1 MSLRI
6 VIPVLNEGE
15 GLTARLR
22 ALQALRVRGAELVVV
37 DGGSSDSTW
46 AIARALADRVLLAPR
61 GRAAQMNAGAYWNA
75 SVRVNASLYGAQT
88 TALLFLHADTQLPPD
103 ADTLIEQAL
112 HTAHWGRFD
121 LRMDSTQCPL
131 RMVAGMMTL
140 RSRLTGIATG
150 DQAMFVRRETF
161 EAVGGFETIPL
172 MEDIALSKSLLRFGP
187 PACLRERVTTS
198 ARRWQKHGVWR
209 TILLMWRLRAAYFFG
224 SAPNVLA
231 ARYGYLP
238 APMPSPAAV
247 AVMAKAPQPGFAKT
261 RLIPLLGAAGAARAQ
276 RRFTLN
282 TLHTAQCLAPQA
294 LTLWCAPHAQ
304 QRFFR
309 ALRKTTNVVCQVQS
323 EGDLGEKMQAIVAQH
338 FAKPHAT
345 PLLIMGTDC
354 PLLSPGHLQQAAAA
368 LADHDAVLIP
378 AEDGGYVLIGLR
390 CSVPEVFEN
399 ITWSSAQVLQQ
410 TRQQLRLAGASWHEL
425 PALWDI
431 DEPADWQRL
440 ASMQRH

>member
-198 ARRWQKHGVWR
+198 SRRWQKHGLWR

-231 ARYGYLP
+231 ARYGYVP

-323 EGDLGEKMQAIVAQH
+323 EGDLGDKMQAIVAQH
-338 FAKPHAT
+338 FSKHAAT

-390 CSVPEVFEN
+390 RSVPEVFEN

-440 ASMQRH
+440 ASMQLH